1 VSVTVDLSRRL
12 VAEALGTGLLVTA
25 VVGSGV
31 MAEQLAGGNVAVAL
45 LANTIATGGALV
57 ALIHTFG
64 PVSGAHFNP
73 AVTLADAVLGAL
85 PARDAGAY
93 AVVQVAGGIVGA
105 VAADAMFDLPLVAW
119 SRHARTGPGQW
130 LGEFLDR
137 RRLLVHVVDL
147 VRQPGSHDGPMNFIR
162 PERPVPVRRANS
174 AAEPDGRWPRA
185 SRASGSATRCASS
198 RRAASRRGSTPT
210 RSRALAEVGI
220 DASGQHSKQR
230 RHHRAQSVD
239 LVITLC
245 AEESC
250 PVFLGS
256 APRMS
261 WAMPDP
267 DRKHEELS
275 RRAAAAALPR
285 RARRDRQAPRGP
297 RGPAGR
303 PGAAGAHRVP
313 RQHPG
318 ARPRGERRGSTR
330 GCWASSPRTGPTA
343 T

>member
-130 LGEFLDR
+130 LGEFVATFGLLGVIASCTR
-137 RRLLVHVVDL
+137 RTPAVTPWAVAAWIVGAYWFTSSTSFANPAVTMARAFTDTFA
-147 VRQPGSHDGPMNFIR
+147 GIR
-162 PERPVPVRRANS
+162 PVDVPGFVVAQL
-174 AAEPDGRWPRA
+174 AG
-185 SRASGSATRCASS
+185 
-198 RRAASRRGSTPT
+198 
-210 RSRALAEVGI
+210 ALAAVGLF
-220 DASGQHSKQR
+220 KWLVPPL
-230 RHHRAQSVD
+230 RAVEPAG
-239 LVITLC
+239 V
-245 AEESC
+245 EE
-250 PVFLGS
+250 
-256 APRMS
+256 
-261 WAMPDP
+261 
-267 DRKHEELS
+267 
-275 RRAAAAALPR
+275 PR
-285 RARRDRQAPRGP
+285 RVAP
-297 RGPAGR
+297 
-303 PGAAGAHRVP
+303 
-313 RQHPG
+313 
-318 ARPRGERRGSTR
+318 
-330 GCWASSPRTGPTA
+330 
-343 T
+343 